1 MRCPGLWADD
11 THCQKTQGKRPFKAL
26 LQPLPIVNIPFECL
40 GMEAV
45 SPV

>member
-1 MRCPGLWADD
+1 MHCPGLWADD
-11 THCQKTQGKRPFKAL
+11 TQVGKRPFKAL
-26 LQPLPIVNIPFECL
+26 LQPLPIVYIPFECL